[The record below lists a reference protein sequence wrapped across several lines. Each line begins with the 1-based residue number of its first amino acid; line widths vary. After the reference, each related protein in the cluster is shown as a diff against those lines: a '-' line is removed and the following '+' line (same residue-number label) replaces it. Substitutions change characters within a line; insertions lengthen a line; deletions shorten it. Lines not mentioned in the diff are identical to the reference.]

1 MRIRTQ
7 APRNALQAGFT
18 LIELIIVIVIIGILA
33 AIAIPKYQDLTST
46 AQTNATKAV
55 AGELAAAA
63 AIAYAANKTLGASA
77 PYTSA
82 CTDAAIG
89 SYVSGGLPAG
99 YTLNGSTAAPN
110 CVLTHTQSGTTAPFS
125 IP

>member
-33 AIAIPKYQDLTST
+33 AVAVPKYQDLTAT

-55 AGELAAAA
+55 ASQL
-63 AIAYAANKTLGASA
+63 ASA
-77 PYTSA
+77 GAIFYAKKTVDPTTT
-82 CTDAAIG
+82 TDPLATCATINTTT
-89 SYVSGGLPAG
+89 YVNPAVTG
-99 YTLNGSTAAPN
+99 YTIGG
-110 CVLTHTQSGTTAPFS
+110 SGTTCSVYPSSGSSAAAVSFTLP
-125 IP
+125 